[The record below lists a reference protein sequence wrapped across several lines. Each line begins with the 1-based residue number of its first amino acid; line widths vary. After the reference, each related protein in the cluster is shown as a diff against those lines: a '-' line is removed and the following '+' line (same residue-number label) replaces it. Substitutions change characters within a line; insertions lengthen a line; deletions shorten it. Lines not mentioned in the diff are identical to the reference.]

1 MRTRSLKSSS
11 ISKALAIAKHAK
23 PLPPLVVRQKLRPRK
38 AGGGGVDDWIKPPF
52 DPSKPFK
59 ALDNGP
65 PLRDALLN
73 PELARKLLAK
83 GPESGSK
90 SRQIAIAQYL
100 RRNSAAALF
109 DQYSRSGN

>member
-1 MRTRSLKSSS
+1 LKRSS
-11 ISKALAIAKHAK
+11 IDHALLIAKHSK
-23 PLPPLVVRQKLRPRK
+23 PTPPLVIRK
-38 AGGGGVDDWIKPPF
+38 ARKADGGGVGGSLVTAMRDAGMKRIDDLI
-52 DPSKPFK
+52 
-59 ALDNGP
+59 
-65 PLRDALLN
+65 RDALLN

-109 DQYSRSGN
+109 NQTAGENDRK